1 MQAPADAG
9 PLSDSTLFLPGHGVL
24 PDSTET
30 MPPPSCPHITAVHV
44 SSVLE
49 DSVSGHR
56 VLAGG
61 FYPNTKYLASLLACM
76 VSGVKPGVIVIVA
89 PPEVKCPLPQAAF
102 RILSLPLIFLEVET
116 DMP

>member
-1 MQAPADAG
+1 M
-9 PLSDSTLFLPGHGVL
+9 L

-30 MPPPSCPHITAVHV
+30 LPPPSCPHVTAVHV

-61 FYPNTKYLASLLACM
+61 FSPNTKYLASLLGCM
-76 VSGVKPGVIVIVA
+76 VSGVKPGIIVTVA
-89 PPEVKCPLPQAAF
+89 PPEVKCPLPRAAF
-102 RILSLPLIFLEVET
+102 RILSSPLIFPEVET